1 MPIERGLAPTSAGA
15 IHYRTAGGGQPV
27 MLFHINQQSSALM
40 IELIT
45 ALAPHCR
52 PIAID
57 YPSHGDSDHVAEQP
71 SINDYARWATE
82 VMDHLGVTRAAAMGE
97 AVGAAVATALA
108 GDFPDRVERVVL
120 MNCPY
125 STEPGRL
132 GAHARELQEGLR
144 PADASGFPL
153 TRTLDFVLEKDARA
167 APLHPTQSWM
177 DRSNQAQIEA
187 GRDRWQ
193 AITALA
199 AFDVGAAL
207 RQIACPT
214 LLLSGEHFYYDRYR
228 PDVLALVADIRAE
241 VIPGGRFCMSWEHAE
256 TIAQRAIAFLR
267 DDR

>member
-1 MPIERGLAPTSAGA
+1 MQIERGLARTGAGQ
-15 IHYRTAGGGQPV
+15 IHYRTAGQGQAV

-40 IELIT
+40 IELIA
-45 ALAPHCR
+45 ALVGQCR

-57 YPSHGDSDHVAEQP
+57 YPSHGDSDHVARQP
-71 SINDYARWATE
+71 TINDYARCAME
-82 VMDHLGVTRAAAMGE
+82 VMDALGVARAVAMGE
-97 AVGAAVATALA
+97 AMGAAVATALA

-120 MNCPY
+120 MNCPF

-153 TRTLDFVLEKDARA
+153 TRTLEFVLEKDARA

-193 AITALA
+193 AMTALA
-199 AFDVGAAL
+199 AFDMEAAL
-207 RQIACPT
+207 RRIACPM

-228 PDVLALVADIRAE
+228 PEVLALVPGSRAE
-241 VIPGGRFCMSWEHAE
+241 VIPGGRFGMSWEHAE
-256 TIAQRAIAFLR
+256 TIAARTLAFLA
-267 DDR
+267 

>member
-1 MPIERGLAPTSAGA
+1 MPIERGLARTGFGH
-15 IHYRTAGGGQPV
+15 IHYRTAGSGQAV

-40 IELIT
+40 IELVE

-57 YPSHGDSDHVAEQP
+57 NPGHGDSDHVAQQP
-71 SINDYARWATE
+71 SINDYARAAKE
-82 VMDHLGVTRAAAMGE
+82 VMDALGVQRAVAMGE

-108 GDFPDRVERVVL
+108 GDFPDRVEKVVL
-120 MNCPY
+120 MNCPF

-144 PADASGFPL
+144 PADASGFPM
-153 TRTLDFVLEKDARA
+153 TRTLGFVLEKDARA

-199 AFDVGAAL
+199 AFDMAAAL
-207 RQIACPT
+207 RRILCPT

-228 PDVLALVADIRAE
+228 PDVLKLVPDIRAE
-241 VIPGGRFCMSWEHAE
+241 IVPGGRFGMSWEHAE
-256 TIAQRAIAFLR
+256 TIAERTVAFVG
-267 DDR
+267 

>member
-1 MPIERGLAPTSAGA
+1 MTIERGLARTSAGH
-15 IHYRTAGGGQPV
+15 IHYRTAGSGQPV

-57 YPSHGDSDHVAEQP
+57 YPGHGDSDHLAAQP
-71 SINDYARWATE
+71 SINDYARWTTE
-82 VMDHLGVTRAAAMGE
+82 AMDALGVQRAVAMGE
-97 AVGAAVATALA
+97 AMGAAVATALA
-108 GDFPDRVERVVL
+108 GDFPQRVDKVVL
-120 MNCPY
+120 MNCPF

-144 PADASGFPL
+144 PADATGFPL
-153 TRTLDFVLEKDARA
+153 TRTLDFVLAKDARA

-193 AITALA
+193 AMTALA
-199 AFDVGAAL
+199 AFDLAAAL
-207 RQIACPT
+207 RRIACPT
-214 LLLSGEHFYYDRYR
+214 LLLSGEFFYYDTYR
-228 PDVLALVADIRAE
+228 PDVLALVPDIRAE
-241 VIPGGRFCMSWEHAE
+241 IVPGGRFGMSWEHAE
-256 TIAQRAIAFLR
+256 TIAQRTMAFLG
-267 DDR
+267 

>member
-1 MPIERGLAPTSAGA
+1 MRIERGLARTSAGY
-15 IHYRTAGGGQPV
+15 IHYRTAGSGQAV

-40 IELIT
+40 IELVD

-57 YPSHGDSDHVAEQP
+57 NPSHGDSDHVTQQP
-71 SINDYARWATE
+71 SINDYARWASE
-82 VMDHLGVTRAAAMGE
+82 VMDALGVERAIAMGE

-108 GDFPDRVERVVL
+108 GDYPHRVDRVVL
-120 MNCPY
+120 MNCPF
-125 STEPGRL
+125 STEQGRL

-177 DRSNQAQIEA
+177 DRSNQSQIEA

-199 AFDVGAAL
+199 AFDMAAAL
-207 RQIACPT
+207 RRIACPT

-228 PDVLALVADIRAE
+228 HDVLKLVPDIRAE
-241 VIPGGRFCMSWEHAE
+241 VIPGGRFGMSWEHAE
-256 TIAQRAIAFLR
+256 TIAQRTLAFIG
-267 DDR
+267 

>member
-1 MPIERGLAPTSAGA
+1 MPIERGLARTSAGY
-15 IHYRTAGGGQPV
+15 IHYRTAGSGQPV

-57 YPSHGDSDHVAEQP
+57 YPSHGDSDHIAQQP
-71 SINDYARWATE
+71 SINDYARWTTE
-82 VMDHLGVTRAAAMGE
+82 VMDTLGVDRAVAMGE
-97 AVGAAVATALA
+97 AMGAAVATALA
-108 GDFPDRVERVVL
+108 GDFPDRVDKVVL
-120 MNCPY
+120 MNCPF

-144 PADASGFPL
+144 PADATGFPL
-153 TRTLDFVLEKDARA
+153 TRTLDFVLAKDARA

-193 AITALA
+193 AMTALA
-199 AFDVGAAL
+199 AFDVAAAL
-207 RQIACPT
+207 RRIACPT
-214 LLLSGEHFYYDRYR
+214 LLLSGEFFYYDKYR
-228 PDVLALVADIRAE
+228 PDVLGLVPDIRAE
-241 VIPGGRFCMSWEHAE
+241 VVPGGRFGMSWEHAE
-256 TIAQRAIAFLR
+256 TIAARTVAFLGSPT
-267 DDR
+267 

>member
-1 MPIERGLAPTSAGA
+1 MPIERGLARTSAGY
-15 IHYRTAGGGQPV
+15 IHYRTAGQGQAV
-27 MLFHINQQSSALM
+27 MLFHINQHSSALM
-40 IELIT
+40 IELIE

-71 SINDYARWATE
+71 SIPDYARWAAE
-82 VMDHLGVTRAAAMGE
+82 VMDVLGVGRAVAMGE

-108 GDFPDRVERVVL
+108 GDFPNRIDRVVL
-120 MNCPY
+120 MNCPF

-199 AFDVGAAL
+199 AFDMQAAL
-207 RQIACPT
+207 RRIACPT

-228 PDVLALVADIRAE
+228 PEVLALVPDSRAE
-241 VIPGGRFCMSWEHAE
+241 IVPGGRFGISWEHAG
-256 TIAQRAIAFLR
+256 TIAARTAAFLAS
-267 DDR
+267 

>member
-1 MPIERGLAPTSAGA
+1 MTIERGLARTSAGY
-15 IHYRTAGGGQPV
+15 IHYRTAGQGQAV
-27 MLFHINQQSSALM
+27 MLFHINQQSSSLM
-40 IELIT
+40 IELIE

-57 YPSHGDSDHVAEQP
+57 YPGHGDSDHVAQQP
-71 SINDYARWATE
+71 GIPDYARWASE
-82 VMDHLGVTRAAAMGE
+82 VMNALGVSRAVAMGE

-108 GDFPDRVERVVL
+108 GDFPERIDKVVL
-120 MNCPY
+120 MNCPF

-167 APLHPTQSWM
+167 APLRPTQSWM

-199 AFDVGAAL
+199 AFDMAAAL
-207 RQIACPT
+207 RRIACPT

-228 PDVLALVADIRAE
+228 EDVLALVPDIRAD
-241 VIPGGRFCMSWEHAE
+241 VIAGGRFGMSWEHAG
-256 TIAQRAIAFLR
+256 TIAQRTLAFIG
-267 DDR
+267 